1 MILKIHGISKRFRG
15 NPALHPLDLS
25 VPQGEIF
32 GLLGHNGAGK
42 STTLGILLGHV
53 RPDAGEVVIAGASV
67 QRERCRALR
76 HVGAIF
82 ETPCFLDYL
91 SGWDNL
97 KYFVSLSGG
106 AERARIQEV
115 LELVGLD
122 KRIHD
127 PARTYS
133 HGMRQRLAL
142 ALALLPRPK
151 LLVLDEPND
160 GLDPEGV
167 LEMRKLMLRLRDE
180 HGMTILFS
188 SHMLPE
194 VEMLCQRIAI
204 LDKGRRIFY
213 GDWRERTGDHRR
225 VLFGLAKPDLASAV
239 FERADVRGL
248 GGETFLVPRQVEI
261 TELVSALASA
271 GAGVFRVEEIQ
282 PSLEDFYMEEVQP

>member
-1 MILKIHGISKRFRG
+1 MLEIRGISKRFGERQ
-15 NPALHPLDLS
+15 ALQPLELI
-25 VPQGEIF
+25 VPKGEIF

-53 RPDAGEVVIAGASV
+53 RPDSGEVVVAGHSV
-67 QRERCRALR
+67 QNERCRALR

-91 SGWDNL
+91 SGWQNL
-97 KYFVSLSGG
+97 RYFVSLSGG
-106 AERARIQEV
+106 AKDSRIREV

-142 ALALLPRPK
+142 ALALLPQPE

-167 LEMRKLMLRLRDE
+167 IEMRNLMFRLRDE
-180 HGMTILFS
+180 FGMTILFS

-194 VEMLCQRIAI
+194 VELLCGRIAI
-204 LDKGRRIFY
+204 LNKGRRVFY
-213 GDWRERTGDHRR
+213 GDWRGRAEESRR
-225 VLFGLAKPDLASAV
+225 VNLGLNNPSSARPV
-239 FERADVRGL
+239 LENSGVTSL
-248 GGETFLVPRQVEI
+248 GGDLYRMPPGIELPD
-261 TELVSALASA
+261 LVSALASS
-271 GAGVFRVEEIQ
+271 GAGVFRVEEVRS
-282 PSLEDFYMEEVQP
+282 SLEDFYMEEMQS

>member
-1 MILKIHGISKRFRG
+1 MLEIRGISKRFGERQ
-15 NPALHPLDLS
+15 ALQPLELN
-25 VPQGEIF
+25 VPRGEIF

-53 RPDAGEVVIAGASV
+53 RPDSGEVVVAGHSV
-67 QRERCRALR
+67 QNERCRALR

-91 SGWDNL
+91 SGWQNL
-97 KYFVSLSGG
+97 LYFVSLSGG
-106 AERARIQEV
+106 AKDSRIREV

-142 ALALLPRPK
+142 ALALLPQPE

-167 LEMRKLMLRLRDE
+167 IEMRNLMFRLRDE
-180 HGMTILFS
+180 FGMTILFS

-194 VEMLCQRIAI
+194 VELLCGRIAI
-204 LDKGRRIFY
+204 LNRGRRVFY
-213 GDWRERTGDHRR
+213 GDWRARGKEARR
-225 VLFGLAKPDLASAV
+225 VNLGLKNPASALPV
-239 FERADVRGL
+239 LENSGVTSL
-248 GGETFLVPRQVEI
+248 GGDLYRMPAGI
-261 TELVSALASA
+261 DLPDLVSALASS
-271 GAGVFRVEEIQ
+271 GAGVFRVEEVRS
-282 PSLEDFYMEEVQP
+282 SLEDFYIEEMQS

>member
-1 MILKIHGISKRFRG
+1 MLEIHGISKRFGERQ
-15 NPALHPLDLS
+15 ALQPLELN
-25 VPQGEIF
+25 VPRGEIF

-53 RPDAGEVVIAGASV
+53 RPDSGEVVVAGRSV
-67 QRERCRALR
+67 QNERCRALR

-91 SGWDNL
+91 SGWQNL
-97 KYFVSLSGG
+97 RYFVSLSGG
-106 AERARIQEV
+106 AKESRIREV

-142 ALALLPRPK
+142 ALALLPQPE

-167 LEMRKLMLRLRDE
+167 IEMRNLMFRLRDE
-180 HGMTILFS
+180 FGMTILFS
-188 SHMLPE
+188 SHILTE
-194 VEMLCQRIAI
+194 VELLCGRIAI
-204 LDKGRRIFY
+204 LNNGRRVFY
-213 GDWRERTGDHRR
+213 GDWRKRGEEARR
-225 VLFGLAKPDLASAV
+225 VNLGLKNPSSARPV
-239 FERADVRGL
+239 LENSGVTSL
-248 GGETFLVPRQVEI
+248 GGDLYRLPRGI
-261 TELVSALASA
+261 DLPDLVSALASS
-271 GAGVFRVEEIQ
+271 GAGVFRVEEVRS
-282 PSLEDFYMEEVQP
+282 SLEDFYMEEMQS

>member
-1 MILKIHGISKRFRG
+1 MLEIRGISKRFGERE
-15 NPALHPLDLS
+15 ALQPLELN
-25 VPQGEIF
+25 VPKGEIF

-53 RPDAGEVVIAGASV
+53 RPDSGEVVVAGHSV
-67 QRERCRALR
+67 QNERCRALR
-76 HVGAIF
+76 QVGAIF

-91 SGWDNL
+91 SGWQNL
-97 KYFVSLSGG
+97 RYFVSLSGG
-106 AERARIQEV
+106 AKDSRIREV

-142 ALALLPRPK
+142 ALALLPQPE

-167 LEMRKLMLRLRDE
+167 IEMRNLMFRLRDE
-180 HGMTILFS
+180 FGMTILFS

-194 VEMLCQRIAI
+194 VELLCGRIAI
-204 LDKGRRIFY
+204 LNRGRRVFY
-213 GDWRERTGDHRR
+213 GDWRARAEESRR
-225 VLFGLAKPDLASAV
+225 VNLGLNNPSSARPV
-239 FERADVRGL
+239 LENSGVTSL
-248 GGETFLVPRQVEI
+248 GGDLYRMPAGI
-261 TELVSALASA
+261 DLPDLVSALASS
-271 GAGVFRVEEIQ
+271 GAGVFHVEEVRS
-282 PSLEDFYMEEVQP
+282 SLEDFYMEEIQS